1 MLNTAE
7 YNFSHNE
14 FYPTAKSEFTLQL
27 TVHPVGP
34 TTQRVQVLADKAHE
48 WRLLIN
54 AQGQIVSKTPRI
66 HPNSLQWGLA
76 VWPTLREGCRLRGG
90 F

>member
-54 AQGQIVSKTPRI
+54 AQGQIVSKTPRGFKQLTVGARSVA
-66 HPNSLQWGLA
+66 HSAGGLPA
-76 VWPTLREGCRLRGG
+76 TGG
-90 F
+90 V